1 MNKTTPYMTITT
13 NNCDYQIQFLKV
25 SNKRSFHL
33 KKKKCLSGTEGNSRR
48 RSAKLAESS
57 FAKKNPCE
65 KTFWFIVWKRADLYH
80 IKLGIMKVVVILLI
94 IQYLKRYFTGNNGY

>member
-48 RSAKLAESS
+48 RTAKLAESS
-57 FAKKNPCE
+57 FAKK
-65 KTFWFIVWKRADLYH
+65 KTHAKKPFGLSFGKEQIY
-80 IKLGIMKVVVILLI
+80 I
-94 IQYLKRYFTGNNGY
+94 I